1 MISISVDRVWLA
13 LATALLFL
21 GGHSTASAQQRPDYP
36 FGTDHRLSETAQ
48 QLQISPSR
56 LRQARQALRRATED
70 IDIITSRSQASLS
83 PFLPI
88 WSRIDPDNAPAAY
101 LFLLNQVR
109 EDAAS
114 TQRDWE
120 YHWTIML
127 ASQILNRL
135 ADWDHELAI
144 SLAAEWPR
152 PSPSLTEEA
161 WVRYRYLED
170 KIVKERLLQV
180 ASQDP
185 DQALAWTRRAN
196 LPLSYWLRAE
206 VARSFRQ
213 AGRAAEAEQ
222 VVREAIADFEAAEVD
237 RELFVDYTI
246 MLQRLDFSP
255 RLFLQAFAAAVS
267 QRYAERSPPRMLLEA
282 NGSQVAFFSR
292 DIALLRALKAFK
304 DNSQVVEEALRIADL
319 KGKVDAIGGL
329 EAFLASQVKKY
340 PPVFSSAA
348 EKQPPSRSRRP
359 ERGPAAPSKQ
369 ETSLEKKAASL
380 YRTLIQGSRAKLSP
394 DLRSTVASTLDEL
407 RRTVLE
413 EGDFSSDYFSF
424 DPPAIRMEHQLLTL
438 WAAFD
443 FEDAMRRI
451 AEHPHRNY
459 RQIVYRS
466 IAHRLSRPAL

>member
-1 MISISVDRVWLA
+1 MISISVDRTWPA

-21 GGHSTASAQQRPDYP
+21 GGHASVSAQQRPDYP
-36 FGTDHRLSETAQ
+36 YGTDHRLVETAQ

-56 LRQARQALRRATED
+56 LRQAREALRKATED

-109 EDAAS
+109 QDAAS

-135 ADWDHELAI
+135 ADWDPDMAT

-170 KIVKERLLQV
+170 KIVKERLLQI

-206 VARSFRQ
+206 AARSFRR
-213 AGRAAEAEQ
+213 AGRDEEAEQ
-222 VVREAIADFEAAEVD
+222 VVREAIQDFEAAEID
-237 RELFVDYTI
+237 RELFLDYTI
-246 MLQRLDFSP
+246 MLQRLDFSS

-267 QRYAERSPPRMLLEA
+267 QRYPERSEPRMLLGA
-282 NGSQVAFFSR
+282 KGSQVAFFSR
-292 DIALLRALKAFK
+292 DIALLRALKAYRG
-304 DNSQVVEEALRIADL
+304 NPQVVEEALRIADL
-319 KGKVDAIGGL
+319 KGKVEAIGGL
-329 EAFLASQVKKY
+329 EAFLDSQVKKY
-340 PPVFSSAA
+340 PPLFSSAA
-348 EKQPPSRSRRP
+348 DKRPASQHPRP
-359 ERGPAAPSKQ
+359 EKDPSTPSAKP
-369 ETSLEKKAASL
+369 TGLEKRVEKL
-380 YRTLIQGSRAKLSP
+380 YRTLFQHGRAKLSP
-394 DLRSTVASTLDEL
+394 QLRSTVASTLDEL

-413 EGDFSSDYFSF
+413 EGDFSSDYYSF
-424 DPPAIRMEHQLLTL
+424 DLPAIRMEHLLLTL
-438 WAAFD
+438 WAEFD
-443 FEDAMRRI
+443 FEDAMRRVG
-451 AEHPHRNY
+451 EHPHRNY
-459 RQIVYRS
+459 RQHVYRS
-466 IAHRLSRPAL
+466 IAHSLSRPTH